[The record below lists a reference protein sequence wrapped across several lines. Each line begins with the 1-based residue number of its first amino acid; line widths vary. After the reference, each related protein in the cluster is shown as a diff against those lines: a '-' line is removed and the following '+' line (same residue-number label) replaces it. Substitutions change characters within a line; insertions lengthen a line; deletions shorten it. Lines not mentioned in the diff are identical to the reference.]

1 MKKKLIFVSSILFT
15 LFIFFSLYIGLEK
28 ENTYKPKNIINSQ
41 IINFK
46 GIDLFSDKT
55 IELDNISKDK
65 KFILIN
71 IWASWC
77 SPCRLEHK
85 YFLQLKKNEEIAMIG
100 LNYKD
105 KIENAKKFIS
115 EMGNPYD
122 FVIRDSSGAIS
133 IELGAYGIPETYIL
147 DRETKKIIYKYIGPI
162 DNEIKNKIEII
173 TKS

>member
-85 YFLQLKKNEEIAMIG
+85 YILQLKKNEEIAMIG

-122 FVIRDSSGAIS
+122 FVIRDSSGTIS